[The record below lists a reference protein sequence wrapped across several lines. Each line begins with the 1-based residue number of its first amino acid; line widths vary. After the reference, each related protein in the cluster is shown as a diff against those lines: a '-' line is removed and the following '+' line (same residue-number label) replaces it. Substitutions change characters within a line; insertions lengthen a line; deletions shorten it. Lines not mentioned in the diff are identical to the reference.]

1 MMKRLLV
8 THLKPYWKLIVVVVI
23 LVFAQSIANLYLPSL
38 NASLINNG
46 VLTGN
51 AGYILRIGL
60 YMLGV
65 ALLTG
70 IAAIFGVYWASRV
83 AMGAGRDMRG
93 SLFRK
98 VQSFSQNEIN
108 HFGTA
113 SLITRNTNDVQQVQM
128 LVAIGLTIML
138 SAPLMVIGGIIMAL
152 REDVPLTATL
162 AVILP
167 VMGIVM
173 FLIIRRALPLFR
185 TMQARIDKINQLMRE
200 ALSGVRVIRAF
211 ARHEHEEQRFDE
223 ANLELS
229 DTTLRAFRLFALM
242 FPALMVIMN
251 FSTVAIMYF
260 GGRRVASGAMQIGNL
275 LAFITY
281 VMQILISVL
290 MATMLSAMIPRAAAS
305 GDRIQ
310 QVLDTEPTIHDPA
323 VAVPAVSPD
332 GGRRGRLEFK
342 DVEFRYPGAQDPVLS
357 HISFTAK
364 PGQTTAI
371 VGSTGSGKTTLISLI
386 PRFYDVTGGSIEID
400 GRDIRGINRDELWK
414 QIGLVPQKAFLFS
427 GTVAT
432 NLRYGD
438 ETADEADLWQ
448 ALSIAQ
454 ADTFVTEMP
463 EGLDSEITQGGTNVS
478 GGQRQRLAVA
488 RALAKRP
495 DIYIFDDSFSALD
508 FTTDSLLR
516 AALKREVAG
525 ANVLIVGQRVSS
537 IMHADQILVLDQ
549 GTICGIGTHKELL
562 ESCETYREIVYSQ
575 LSAEEVA

>member
-1 MMKRLLV
+1 MKRLLV

-23 LVFAQSIANLYLPSL
+23 LVFVQSIANLYLPSL

-211 ARHEHEEQRFDE
+211 ARHEHDEQRFYE

-260 GGRRVASGAMQIGNL
+260 GGRRVASGAMQIWNL

-463 EGLDSEITQGGTNVS
+463 DGLDSEITQGGTNVS
-478 GGQRQRLAVA
+478 GGQRQRLAIA

-495 DIYIFDDSFSALD
+495 DIYIFYDSFSALD

-549 GTICGIGTHKELL
+549 GTICGIGTHEELL

>member
-1 MMKRLLV
+1 MKRLLV

>member
-1 MMKRLLV
+1 MKRLLV

-242 FPALMVIMN
+242 FPALMVILN

-305 GDRIQ
+305 GDRS
-310 QVLDTEPTIHDPA
+310 A
-323 VAVPAVSPD
+323 
-332 GGRRGRLEFK
+332 
-342 DVEFRYPGAQDPVLS
+342 S
-357 HISFTAK
+357 HRSASTA
-364 PGQTTAI
+364 
-371 VGSTGSGKTTLISLI
+371 S
-386 PRFYDVTGGSIEID
+386 
-400 GRDIRGINRDELWK
+400 
-414 QIGLVPQKAFLFS
+414 
-427 GTVAT
+427 
-432 NLRYGD
+432 
-438 ETADEADLWQ
+438 
-448 ALSIAQ
+448 ALA
-454 ADTFVTEMP
+454 
-463 EGLDSEITQGGTNVS
+463 
-478 GGQRQRLAVA
+478 LAV
-488 RALAKRP
+488 
-495 DIYIFDDSFSALD
+495 
-508 FTTDSLLR
+508 TTTR
-516 AALKREVAG
+516 
-525 ANVLIVGQRVSS
+525 
-537 IMHADQILVLDQ
+537 
-549 GTICGIGTHKELL
+549 
-562 ESCETYREIVYSQ
+562 
-575 LSAEEVA
+575 

>member
-1 MMKRLLV
+1 MKRLLV

-478 GGQRQRLAVA
+478 GGQRQRLAIA

-549 GTICGIGTHKELL
+549 GTICGIGTHEELL